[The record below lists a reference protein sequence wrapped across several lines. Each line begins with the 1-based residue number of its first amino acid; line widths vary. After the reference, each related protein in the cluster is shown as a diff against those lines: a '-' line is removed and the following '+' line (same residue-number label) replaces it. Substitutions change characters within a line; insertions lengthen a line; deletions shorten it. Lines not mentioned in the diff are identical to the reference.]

1 MMYRFLLFAYRSY
14 EERGGIADLVLTFN
28 TVEELQEA
36 IYENDEH
43 GIGLGFNNIFDIYDV
58 KKNEVYCYETDD
70 YSEDV
75 LDEFVEKLLDE
86 KYFTNKD
93 SAIHQLEKEGFKHV
107 CDDEYSA
114 DWYLHAEIVLLEKEE
129 L

>member
-1 MMYRFLLFAYRSY
+1 MYRYLLFAYRSY

-75 LDEFVEKLLDE
+75 LDEFVEKLLEERANDTLDGMDMSDDMKKAVIE
-86 KYFTNKD
+86 STIKHDDIYRGLVD
-93 SAIHQLEKEGFKHV
+93 RWFK
-107 CDDEYSA
+107 
-114 DWYLHAEIVLLEKEE
+114 ITVL
-129 L
+129 

>member
-1 MMYRFLLFAYRSY
+1 MYRYLLFAYRSY

-36 IYENDEH
+36 IYENDEY

-75 LDEFVEKLLDE
+75 LDEFVEKLLEERANETLDGMDMSDDMKKAVIE
-86 KYFTNKD
+86 STIKHDDIYRGLVD
-93 SAIHQLEKEGFKHV
+93 RWFK
-107 CDDEYSA
+107 
-114 DWYLHAEIVLLEKEE
+114 ITVL
-129 L
+129 